1 MVLGSGGREKYNTSS
16 LIIHRIAV
24 VVVVVVVVVWSNNL
38 KSQRKRIYTKIY

>member
-24 VVVVVVVVVWSNNL
+24 VVVVVVVVWSNNL